1 MRHRIY
7 TPEAIVAGSE
17 IAVTGDELHHAA
29 RAVRIREGER
39 VELFDGRGRAAEGV
53 VVRLEREALTVRVE
67 TPLPSRESPL
77 ALTLAMSIIQL
88 DKFELVLQKATE
100 LGVRTIVPLVAD
112 RVEVR
117 PERYRGKADRWEKI
131 VFEAVK
137 QCGRAVIPRLDAPA
151 TFEEVLRRDG
161 TKTVFDADEPET
173 VTPPDAENDG
183 EPPERTL
190 LVGPEGGFSEREL
203 ALARDR
209 GCRFERLGPRRLR
222 AETAAIVACVV
233 AAGRHGDL
241 RR

>member
-7 TPEAIVAGSE
+7 TPEAIVTGSE

-39 VELFDGRGRAAEGV
+39 VELFDGRGGAAEGV

-67 TPLPSRESPL
+67 APLPSRESPL

-117 PERYRGKADRWEKI
+117 AERYRGKADRWEKI

-151 TFEEVLRRDG
+151 TFDEVLLRDG

-173 VTPPDAENDG
+173 VTPDAG
-183 EPPERTL
+183 PTVGTVERTL
-190 LVGPEGGFSEREL
+190 LIGPEGGFSEREL
-203 ALARDR
+203 ALARNQ